1 MDNTEANTFIYTHS
15 TNIYLPL
22 QTQPQSTETAL
33 QKHRSG
39 YNLVLSQSA
48 ILLQTAA
55 S

>member
-1 MDNTEANTFIYTHS
+1 MDNTGASTSIYTYS

-22 QTQPQSTETAL
+22 QTQPRSTETAL

-39 YNLVLSQSA
+39 YDLVLSQSA
-48 ILLQTAA
+48 ILLHIAA